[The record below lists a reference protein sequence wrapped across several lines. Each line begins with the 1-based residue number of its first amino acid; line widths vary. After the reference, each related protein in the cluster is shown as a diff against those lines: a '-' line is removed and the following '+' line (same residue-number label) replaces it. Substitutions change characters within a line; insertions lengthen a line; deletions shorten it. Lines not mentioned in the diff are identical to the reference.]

1 MGNRDHIDPD
11 MDVFFDRDH
20 DLPYEGN
27 VAIYWQK
34 CMCAFYGDTE
44 RMKQKFKV
52 QSCTVANSLS
62 AVALTTMKGGVRIEI
77 GILSDSWNLILG
89 NKWLAYIDTYIGS

>member
-1 MGNRDHIDPD
+1 MGNRDHIDRDMDHIDPD

-20 DLPYEGN
+20 DLPYKGN

-44 RMKQKFKV
+44 
-52 QSCTVANSLS
+52 
-62 AVALTTMKGGVRIEI
+62 
-77 GILSDSWNLILG
+77 
-89 NKWLAYIDTYIGS
+89 

>member
-44 RMKQKFKV
+44 RFKQK
-52 QSCTVANSLS
+52 L
-62 AVALTTMKGGVRIEI
+62 
-77 GILSDSWNLILG
+77 
-89 NKWLAYIDTYIGS
+89 